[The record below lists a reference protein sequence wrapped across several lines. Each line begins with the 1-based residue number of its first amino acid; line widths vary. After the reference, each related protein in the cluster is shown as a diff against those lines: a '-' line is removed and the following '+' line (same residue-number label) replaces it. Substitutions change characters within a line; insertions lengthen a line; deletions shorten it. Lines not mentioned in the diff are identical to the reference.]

1 VLPHCG
7 PLFSNKSWGS
17 MTILNIDDDNED
29 LMVFYDAVK
38 TVNPLA
44 KCFLAK
50 NSQEAINLLQHS
62 INPDFIFL
70 DIHMPLMDGRAA
82 LKEIKKIKRL
92 ASVPVIIYS
101 TVIYDNEKE
110 SFKEWGAY
118 EFIKKQNSFAALC
131 DELRKLGIN
140 QR

>member
-1 VLPHCG
+1 L
-7 PLFSNKSWGS
+7 GS

-29 LMVFYDAVK
+29 LMVFHDAVK

-50 NSQEAINLLQHS
+50 NSEEAVSLLQHS

-70 DIHMPLMDGRAA
+70 DIHMPKMDGRAA
-82 LKEIKKIKRL
+82 LKEIRRIKRL

-101 TVIYDNEKE
+101 TVIYENEKE
-110 SFKEWGAY
+110 NFKEWGAT
-118 EFIKKQNSFAALC
+118 EFIKKQDSFAALC
-131 DELRKLGIN
+131 DHLRELGIN
-140 QR
+140 KR